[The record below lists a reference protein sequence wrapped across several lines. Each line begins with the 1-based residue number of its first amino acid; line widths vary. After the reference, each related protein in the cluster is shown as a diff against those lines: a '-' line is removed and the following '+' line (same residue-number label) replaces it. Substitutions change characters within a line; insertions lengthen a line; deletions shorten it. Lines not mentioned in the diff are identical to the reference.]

1 VGGRA
6 KPGHDTAAMTAA
18 FTLRDATPGDAAEV
32 LRLVR
37 GLAEYEELLHQV
49 TATAADIANLLSGPR
64 HFARAALAEAAGRAV
79 GVVFWYHTAS
89 TFTGA
94 LGVYVEDV
102 FVEPEY
108 RGKGIGLAL
117 FRHVAR
123 AALAEDCVCME
134 WRVLT
139 WNQPSIDFYH
149 KLGAKQLTDW
159 HTMDLRGPALAKL
172 GAPNG

>member
-1 VGGRA
+1 MVIPFA
-6 KPGHDTAAMTAA
+6 
-18 FTLRDATPGDAAEV
+18 LRDATPTDVADV

-37 GLAEYEELLHQV
+37 ALAEYENLLHQV
-49 TATAADIANLLSGPR
+49 TATEADIANLLFGSRP
-64 HFARAALAEAAGRAV
+64 FARAAVAETDGRIV
-79 GVVFWYHTAS
+79 GMVLWYHTAS
-89 TFTGA
+89 TFTGQ

-102 FVEPEY
+102 FVEPDH

-123 AALAEDCVCME
+123 AALAENCICME

-159 HTMDLRGPALAKL
+159 HTMDLRGEALTKL
-172 GAPNG
+172 GAADG